1 MAGPAKSAKTAS
13 EDAALRMLV
22 PIGRSPYAI
31 AAGYAGLL
39 SLAIC
44 VLGPVAVIL
53 GILAI
58 LDMQKHP
65 DRTGMPRAV
74 LGIVL
79 GCLGSLLLAAVVLA
93 TLLG

>member
-1 MAGPAKSAKTAS
+1 
-13 EDAALRMLV
+13 MLV

-44 VLGPVAVIL
+44 VLGPIAVLL
-53 GILAI
+53 GVLAI
-58 LDMQKHP
+58 LDMRKHP
-65 DRTGMPRAV
+65 DRTGMPRAI

-79 GCLGSLLLAAVVLA
+79 GCLGSLGLVLLIL
-93 TLLG
+93 TLVIG